1 MAPTV
6 ESSDAL
12 LSLLRERDLAP
23 FALERLAATAD
34 GAWAD
39 LADRVAEIEALY
51 EEAGFA
57 GRELAAL
64 VASKVRRCWRG
75 VVLHIGRRRSVW
87 CWCEHS
93 APAPPRRPF
102 GPSASLFPLPPPPTL
117 MPMGR

>member
-23 FALERLAATAD
+23 FALERLASTAD

-51 EEAGFA
+51 EEEGFA

-64 VASKVRRCWRG
+64 VASKVSCAVMRRGPGGVWRAKY
-75 VVLHIGRRRSVW
+75 VEV
-87 CWCEHS
+87 
-93 APAPPRRPF
+93 PPREQ
-102 GPSASLFPLPPPPTL
+102 A
-117 MPMGR
+117 GRFSGAGEGVWVPRVS